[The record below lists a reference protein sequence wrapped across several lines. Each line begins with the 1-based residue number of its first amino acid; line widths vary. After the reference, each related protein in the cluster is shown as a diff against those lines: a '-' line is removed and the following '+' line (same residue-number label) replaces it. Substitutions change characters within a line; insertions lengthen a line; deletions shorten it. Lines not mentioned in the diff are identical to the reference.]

1 MWALEKGMYL
11 AAALFTAGAY
21 VCVVQIC
28 GLGTNIFACVII
40 GLAAGMAIGK
50 VAGPPPPPGS
60 RPAWR
65 DAVHTSPRVS
75 R

>member
-50 VAGPPPPPGS
+50 VAEPPPPRALGRRGGTPFT
-60 RPAWR
+60 P
-65 DAVHTSPRVS
+65 HRV
-75 R
+75 

>member
-40 GLAAGMAIGK
+40 GLAAGMGK
-50 VAGPPPPPGS
+50 VG
-60 RPAWR
+60 
-65 DAVHTSPRVS
+65 
-75 R
+75 

>member
-50 VAGPPPPPGS
+50 VAEPPTRALGRRGG
-60 RPAWR
+60 RPFTP
-65 DAVHTSPRVS
+65 DRV
-75 R
+75 

>member
-50 VAGPPPPPGS
+50 VAEPPPRGS

>member
-50 VAGPPPPPGS
+50 VAEPPPGALG
-60 RPAWR
+60 RRGGTPFTP
-65 DAVHTSPRVS
+65 HRV
-75 R
+75 